1 MEETARRR
9 RPRAPAKGAAAM
21 TRAFH
26 VRIWRIV
33 VFILV
38 AFAAAILAS
47 SARAQHG
54 GGMHGGGGFHG
65 GGNFHGNGNFRG
77 GCCAFRFG
85 FGGFGFGAWPFR
97 PFPYGY
103 GYAPYPYYGYA
114 PYPYSYGYYPS
125 YPAYPPVTVAP
136 PIAPGSY
143 TGPAMPPSGP
153 ASFAVYF
160 ASGSDRLGTAARNVI
175 ARAAAAEA
183 QANAQ
188 IAVAGFADA
197 TGNRAQNLDLS
208 HRRAESVRAALI
220 AAGVP
225 GHLVALVWHGEEGLQ
240 VPTADGV
247 AAAEN
252 RRVVIVVGAPPPP
265 VS

>member
-1 MEETARRR
+1 
-9 RPRAPAKGAAAM
+9 M

-26 VRIWRIV
+26 LLIWRIV
-33 VFILV
+33 VFIVV
-38 AFAAAILAS
+38 AFAAATLAS
-47 SARAQHG
+47 SARAQHGGGGGMHGGGMHGGG

-65 GGNFHGNGNFRG
+65 GSNFHGNGHFRG
-77 GCCAFRFG
+77 GCCFSRFG
-85 FGGFGFGAWPFR
+85 FGFGGGWPYR

-103 GYAPYPYYGYA
+103 APYYGYGY
-114 PYPYSYGYYPS
+114 PPYSYNYPYYPYYPS

-143 TGPAMPPSGP
+143 TGSAMPPSGP

-160 ASGSDRLGTAARNVI
+160 ASGSDQLSTAAHNVI
-175 ARAAAAEA
+175 SRVAAAEA
-183 QANAQ
+183 QANAR
-188 IAVAGFADA
+188 IAVAGFTDA
-197 TGNRAQNLDLS
+197 TGNSARNLDLS
-208 HRRAESVRAALI
+208 RRRAENVRAALI

-225 GHLVALVWHGEEGLQ
+225 EHLVALVWHGEEGLQ

-252 RRVVIVVGAPPPP
+252 RRVVILVGAPPPP